1 MFGIFLQD
9 CKKREEAFVYAR
21 ETGIVQIVQILWSH
35 CEVKPKSAIHLLISF
50 DGLHLG
56 TDISGNEQ
64 VAMEII
70 TCSAC
75 SQRFYDKIEYGLDLS
90 S

>member
-9 CKKREEAFVYAR
+9 CKKREEAFVYAW
-21 ETGIVQIVQILWSH
+21 ETGIVQILWSH
-35 CEVKPKSAIHLLISF
+35 CKVKPKSAIHLIF
-50 DGLHLG
+50 FAGLHLG

-70 TCSAC
+70 TCSTC